1 VVAFLLV
8 EQQTAIAELPTTFT
22 APVLPIAGMV
32 VVSVLMGLVGAW
44 LPTRSLLRKSPAEIL
59 RES

>member
-1 VVAFLLV
+1 
-8 EQQTAIAELPTTFT
+8 
-22 APVLPIAGMV
+22 MV

-44 LPTRSLLRKSPAEIL
+44 LPTRSLLRKTPAEIL